1 LQKVFPFFTLSI
13 PFYPLRMLRKRYI
26 MALSALSVFSSAL
39 TPFDRAQ
46 SLNAGAPKAQ
56 QKQYRLTMFGNTF
69 VGDENTPKS
78 QFKNSSGVTAAE
90 HSRQG
95 VLAHERAHDSK
106 AKAAGLSTSG
116 PVLETQEGLTV
127 AGHVSLSV
135 PQLDVQQA
143 MMNPGYLSNFK
154 RQSQGL
160 VDSAHAPE
168 NAGIGGYGEMSKA
181 DHNVAAIGRANL
193 AQASQV
199 ESQKPSMAKAL
210 AAKQQK
216 ASFGYHPSLMQAY
229 NAGTIS

>member
-1 LQKVFPFFTLSI
+1 
-13 PFYPLRMLRKRYI
+13 
-26 MALSALSVFSSAL
+26 MALSALSGFSSAL
-39 TPFDRAQ
+39 PPSPSAQ

-78 QFKNSSGVTAAE
+78 QFKNSSGVTAGE

-116 PVLETQEGLTV
+116 PVLETQDGLTV

-143 MMNPGYLSNFK
+143 MMNPSYLSRFK

-160 VDSAHAPE
+160 IDSAHAPE
-168 NAGIGGYGEMSKA
+168 SAGIGGYGEMSQA
-181 DHNVAAIGRANL
+181 DRNVAAMGRANL
-193 AQASQV
+193 AQASKV
-199 ESQKPSMAKAL
+199 ESQRPAMTKAM

-216 ASFGYHPSLMQAY
+216 AAFGYHPNLMQAF